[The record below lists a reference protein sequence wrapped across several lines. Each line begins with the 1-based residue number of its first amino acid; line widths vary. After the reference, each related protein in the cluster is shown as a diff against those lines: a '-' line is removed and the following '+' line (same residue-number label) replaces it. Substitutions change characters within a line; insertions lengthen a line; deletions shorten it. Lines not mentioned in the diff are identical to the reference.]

1 MSETKRENEI
11 ADSLKVRLGNDLLD
25 VRVQKRRRVFAT
37 VTPSA
42 LRDAVE
48 FAKDRF
54 GMRHVSTVTG
64 VDLGKEIG
72 VYYHL
77 MGKSEGDASEITL
90 SLRANTSKTEPKL
103 PTVSSLIPGAAF
115 YEREVHDMFG
125 VVFEGHPDLS
135 PLVLPEGWPAD
146 VYPLRKECTV
156 DYIKSEIG
164 KTQGDSR

>member
-1 MSETKRENEI
+1 MVETKREEEI
-11 ADSLKVRLGNDLLD
+11 ADSLKKRLGNNLLD
-25 VRVQKRRRVFAT
+25 VRVQKRRRVFVT
-37 VTPSA
+37 VTPAA
-42 LRDAVE
+42 LKEAVE
-48 FAKDRF
+48 FVKDRF

-64 VDLGKEIG
+64 VDAGKEIG

-77 MGKSEGDASEITL
+77 MGKNEDDASEITL
-90 SLRANTSKTEPKL
+90 SLRANTPKTEPKL
-103 PTVSSLIPGAAF
+103 PTIAHLIPGASF

-135 PLVLPEGWPAD
+135 PLVLPEGWPTN